1 MPVAFSFAAR
11 SGAAFRRFLFLAG
24 LSVAFLTGAPGMAN
38 GSGSGPETN
47 PASTKATAVR
57 GRVLN
62 EEGKPLV
69 GATVVWKG
77 SPYGV
82 STDAEGS
89 YLLPLAAG
97 RSVIQFSYVGYADDE
112 VTVRG
117 GGTQNVTLLPVE
129 PAAGT
134 SALAGGTRRAQRS
147 IK

>member
-1 MPVAFSFAAR
+1 MSSSLL
-11 SGAAFRRFLFLAG
+11 SGEPATASG
-24 LSVAFLTGAPGMAN
+24 SN
-38 GSGSGPETN
+38 GSDAS

-62 EEGKPLV
+62 EEGRPLV

-82 STDAEGS
+82 STDAEGN

-97 RSVIQFSYVGYADDE
+97 RSVILFSYVGYADDE

-117 GGTQNVTLLPVE
+117 GGTQNITLLPSE
-129 PAAGT
+129 QAPAAPV
-134 SALAGGTRRAQRS
+134 LAGGARRAQRG